1 MLLPARVQASMV
13 RRACLH
19 IAIRRIGTLLETLT
33 VLPQYLSRDETIDTQ
48 YRSFLEGSI

>member
-19 IAIRRIGTLLETLT
+19 IAIRRIGTLLET

-48 YRSFLEGSI
+48 YRSFLEGGI